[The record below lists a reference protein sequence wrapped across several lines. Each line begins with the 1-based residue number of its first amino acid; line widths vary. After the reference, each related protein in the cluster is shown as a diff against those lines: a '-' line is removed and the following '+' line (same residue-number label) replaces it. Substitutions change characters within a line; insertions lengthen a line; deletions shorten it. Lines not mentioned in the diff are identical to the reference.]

1 LQTFSYGALR
11 ARASLFMSAYF
22 DPRDEVAEKKFLD
35 PNLFTK
41 RFGGFKGSALGS
53 GVSLL

>member
-1 LQTFSYGALR
+1 
-11 ARASLFMSAYF
+11 LFAVADF
-22 DPRDEVAEKKFLD
+22 DSRGKAATQKFLD